1 MIGRLNSF
9 NLVYSNVI
17 LKSISY
23 ARFISEIVGSSKERL
38 S

>member
-9 NLVYSNVI
+9 YLVYSNVI

-23 ARFISEIVGSSKERL
+23 ARFISEM
-38 S
+38 